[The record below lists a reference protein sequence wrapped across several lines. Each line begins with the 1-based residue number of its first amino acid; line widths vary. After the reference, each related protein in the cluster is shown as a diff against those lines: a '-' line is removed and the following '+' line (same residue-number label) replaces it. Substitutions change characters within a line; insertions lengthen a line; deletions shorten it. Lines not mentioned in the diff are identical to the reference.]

1 MRPARHSAVPIGEG
15 GFAVAVPFLW
25 GSRFSLPSGLAIPEF
40 SPPHITALKDGTF
53 LVMGKSGTVP
63 LTKLTAWFYN
73 ADGSLRLQKTLD
85 VPDAGPDTPRKNL
98 NHAAI
103 HPMAVELPDGKIA
116 VTWTIY
122 RPSSEGTYVAPWVGL
137 YSAELSPIGAPES
150 VLDPISGARSYA
162 EAIVSLDDGT
172 LVISARDEKDGHA
185 YLRVFSPDGT
195 PSPALDL
202 GPAGSVDQNAILTD
216 LAALSNGNVAVVVR
230 ESTSTLKAYVL
241 TPSGT
246 GAPSLST
253 SFSIATSS
261 SPEKADVKVTAL
273 EGGGFVVTWMEQGP
287 PGSPGYNAFLRI
299 FDASGNAVS
308 DVKTVPNITL
318 PELLAAGGPDVLSL
332 PGGGF
337 AVAYEKATQ
346 EIGGLP
352 GLEVHLALF
361 DKNGTRQTD
370 DIRVSGPAT
379 TSSIYLEEL
388 HLMADGRILVR
399 HSQGIQIVDPRDKA
413 VSLTGTSRDDQYI
426 GTAFKDTMDGGGGH
440 DSLVGGDGADLLKGG
455 DGNDRLFGDAG
466 ADTLDGGSGLDFVSF
481 SHAKAGVAASLTG
494 GTQGDAAGDVY
505 TGIEGLT
512 GSAFGDVFTG
522 NGAAIL
528 MGGRGNDVYY
538 ANGRDS
544 VREAAGEGRDIVVSR
559 GSFALGSDAEIEV
572 LKLSG
577 VSSRTPANLTGSNSA
592 NEIFGHAGANTLK
605 GQGGNDV
612 LKASSG
618 NDKIF
623 GGTGNDTLFGGA
635 GNDTLKG
642 DSGRDI
648 FVFDTGPNKRTNVD
662 RIVDFNV
669 KDDTFWLDNKAFAKL
684 GSGSL
689 SKPKKLKADMF
700 VKGAQAQDREDRII
714 YDRKTGA
721 LYYDPDGTGSKA
733 QVKIATLSKNLKL
746 TYHDFFVI

>member
-1 MRPARHSAVPIGEG
+1 M
-15 GFAVAVPFLW
+15 AVPFLW

-40 SPPHITALKDGTF
+40 SKPHMTALRDGTF
-53 LVMGKSGTVP
+53 LVMGKSGTSP
-63 LTKLTAWFYN
+63 TFKLTAWIYN
-73 ADGSLRLQKTLD
+73 ADGSLKLQQVID
-85 VPDAGPDTPRKNL
+85 VPDAGPDTATRNL

-116 VTWTIY
+116 ITWTIH

-137 YSAELSPIGAPES
+137 YSADLVPIGVPKS
-150 VLDPISGARSYA
+150 VLDPIAGARSYA
-162 EAIVSLDDGT
+162 EAIVGLDDGT
-172 LVISARDEKDGHA
+172 LVISARDEKDGRA

-202 GPAGSVDQNAILTD
+202 GPAGSTAPSAILTD
-216 LAALSNGNVAVVVR
+216 LTALSNGNVAIVVR
-230 ESTSTLKAYVL
+230 ESTSTLKGYVL

-246 GAPSLST
+246 GAPSLSA
-253 SFSIATSS
+253 SFPIATSS

-287 PGSPGYNAFLRI
+287 AGSPEYNAFLRV

-308 DVKTVPNITL
+308 GVEAAPNIDF
-318 PELLAAGGPDVLSL
+318 PELLMASSPDVLSL

-346 EIGGLP
+346 LISGVP
-352 GLEVHLALF
+352 ALEVHLALF
-361 DKNGTRQTD
+361 DKNGTRQTE

-413 VSLTGTSRDDQYI
+413 VSLTGTVRDDQYI
-426 GTAFKDTMDGGGGH
+426 GTSLKDTMDGGGGH

-455 DGNDRLFGDAG
+455 DGNDRLFGDGG
-466 ADTLDGGSGLDFVSF
+466 ADILDGGSGIDFVSF
-481 SHAKAGVAASLTG
+481 ANATAGVAASLTG

-505 TGIEGLT
+505 TGIEGLA
-512 GSAFGDVFTG
+512 GSSFGDVFTG
-522 NGAAIL
+522 NGTAIL
-528 MGGRGNDVYY
+528 MGGRGNDIYY
-538 ANGRDS
+538 ARSNDS
-544 VREAAGEGRDIVVSR
+544 VREAAGEGRDIVIAR
-559 GSFALGSDAEIEV
+559 GSFALAADVEVEV
-572 LKLSG
+572 LRLSG
-577 VSSRTPANLTGSNSA
+577 VSSRTAANLTGSNSA
-592 NEIFGHAGANTLK
+592 NEITGHAGANTLK
-605 GQGGNDV
+605 GLDGNDV

-618 NDKIF
+618 NDKLF

-648 FVFDTGPNKRTNVD
+648 FAFDTAPNKRTNVD
-662 RIVDFNV
+662 RIVDFNPTH
-669 KDDTFWLDNKAFAKL
+669 DTLWLDNKAFPKL
-684 GSGSL
+684 GPGTL
-689 SKPKKLKADMF
+689 SKPRKLKADMF
-700 VKGAQAQDREDRII
+700 VKGAKAKDREDRII
-714 YDRKTGA
+714 YDKDTGA
-721 LYYDPDGTGSKA
+721 LYYDADGTGSKA
-733 QVKIATLSKNLKL
+733 QVKIATLNKKLKL

>member
-1 MRPARHSAVPIGEG
+1 M
-15 GFAVAVPFLW
+15 AVPFLW
-25 GSRFSLPSGLAIPEF
+25 GSRFSLPSGVAIPEF

-63 LTKLTAWFYN
+63 ITKLTAWIYN
-73 ADGSLRLQKTLD
+73 ADGSLKLQQTLD

-116 VTWTIY
+116 VTWTIH
-122 RPSSEGTYVAPWVGL
+122 RPTSEGTYVAPWVGL
-137 YSAELSPIGAPES
+137 YSAELTPIGVPKS
-150 VLDPISGARSYA
+150 VLDPTSGARSFA
-162 EAIVSLDDGT
+162 EAIVNLDDGT
-172 LVISARDEKDGHA
+172 LVVSARDEKDGRA

-195 PSPALDL
+195 ASPALDL
-202 GPAGSVDQNAILTD
+202 GPADSTDPDAVLTD
-216 LAALSNGNVAVVVR
+216 LTALSNGNVAVVVR
-230 ESTSTLKAYVL
+230 ESTSTLKGYVL
-241 TPSGT
+241 TSSGA
-246 GAPSLST
+246 GAPSLSA
-253 SFSIATSS
+253 SFSIAASS

-287 PGSPGYNAFLRI
+287 AGLPGYNAFLRV
-299 FDASGNAVS
+299 FDPTGTAVS
-308 DVKTVPNITL
+308 GVETVPNITL
-318 PELLAAGGPDVLSL
+318 PELLTASGPDVLPL

-346 EIGGLP
+346 LIGGVP
-352 GLEVHLALF
+352 VPEVHLALF

-399 HSQGIQIVDPRDKA
+399 HSQGTQFVDPRDKA
-413 VSLTGTSRDDQYI
+413 VSLAGTVRDDQYF
-426 GTAFKDTMDGGGGH
+426 GTTFKDTMDGGSGH
-440 DSLVGGDGADLLKGG
+440 DSLVGAGGSDMLKGAA
-455 DGNDRLFGDAG
+455 GNDRLFGDAG
-466 ADTLDGGSGLDFVSF
+466 ADTLDGGDGIDFVSF
-481 SHAKAGVAASLTG
+481 ANAKAGVAAGMTG
-494 GTQGDAAGDVY
+494 GTQGDAAGDIY
-505 TGIEGLT
+505 TGIEGLI
-512 GSAFGDVFTG
+512 GSSFGDVFTG

-528 MGGRGNDVYY
+528 MGGRGNDVYH

-559 GSFALGSDAEIEV
+559 GSFTLGSDAEIEV

-577 VSSRTPANLTGSNSA
+577 VSSRTAANLTGSNTA

-605 GQGGNDV
+605 GQGGDDV

-618 NDKIF
+618 NDRLY
-623 GGTGNDTLFGGA
+623 GGLGNDTLYGGA
-635 GNDTLKG
+635 GSDILVGNG
-642 DSGRDI
+642 GRDI
-648 FVFDTGPNKRTNVD
+648 FVFDTAPNQKSNLD
-662 RIVDFNV
+662 RIVDFNPV
-669 KDDTFWLDNKAFAKL
+669 HDTIWLDNKVFTKL

-689 SKPKKLKADMF
+689 SKPTKLKSDMF
-700 VKGAQAQDREDRII
+700 VKGTKAQDREDRII

-721 LYYDPDGTGSKA
+721 LYYDADGTGSKA